1 MNIPYGPILVV
12 EDTPNLLELLEVTLR
27 FKGYPVVGATNG
39 EEALEI
45 VKKVR
50 PALVITDILMPKMDG
65 YALVYHLRKNPPTS
79 QIPVIFISATYLTK
93 EDKSFALSLGGVRF
107 IEKPIDTEDFLLTV
121 AEILTQGVSKA
132 PELMGEKEFYQGYR
146 ERLENKLM
154 HKNTQ
159 ISRTKRLLETLPDN
173 QKPAFETL
181 LAQVIE
187 DRDKI
192 QEELDDL
199 FRTLEE
205 LRVTGKVDSKTKS

>member
-12 EDTPNLLELLEVTLR
+12 EDIPNLLELLEVTLR
-27 FKGYPVVGATNG
+27 FKGYPVIGAVNG
-39 EEALEI
+39 EEALQI
-45 VKKVR
+45 VEKVR

-132 PELMGEKEFYQGYR
+132 PELMGEDEFYQGYR

-159 ISRTKRLLETLPDN
+159 ISRTKRLLETLPEN

-192 QEELDDL
+192 QDELDDL
-199 FRTLEE
+199 LRTLEE
-205 LRVTGKVDSKTKS
+205 LRLTGKADSNPKP